1 MYDYELVAEILT
13 QIETAITTLI
23 ERFSS
28 ISSASDFTDSVE
40 GIEKLDA
47 ICMLLI
53 ATGESLKKVD
63 KMTEGKLLAKYP
75 EIDWKGVK
83 GMRDIIS
90 HHYFDID
97 ADEIFWVGTHQLKP
111 LLISIQKIAKNLHKK
126 TSQDDK

>member
-28 ISSASDFTDSVE
+28 ISSASDFTDSAE

>member
-13 QIETAITTLI
+13 QIETAVTTLI

-28 ISSASDFTDSVE
+28 ISSASDFTDSTE

-63 KMTEGKLLAKYP
+63 KMTDEKLLATYP
-75 EIDWKGVK
+75 EVDWKGVK

-111 LLISIQKIAKNLHKK
+111 LLISSQKIAKHLREK
-126 TSQDDK
+126 TSQENK